1 MSNEILDLISPE
13 TIGEDKIG
21 VTIDPISLPLLVGRV
36 ITLRFDYS
44 LTYPQGVK
52 KPLKLQVQPAFGS
65 GVGYFEV
72 LYVRSL
78 PRSYAFTVQ
87 SAGQYLALLRE
98 TGHNS
103 WQGRLL
109 FEVKGDPTTQTLT
122 TRG

>member
-13 TIGEDKIG
+13 TIGSDKIA
-21 VTIDPISLPLLVGRV
+21 VTIDPVSLPLLVGRTV
-36 ITLRFDYS
+36 TLRFDYS
-44 LTYPQGVK
+44 ATYPQGVK

-65 GVGYFEV
+65 GVGYFEIQF
-72 LYVRSL
+72 LRML
-78 PRSYAFTVQ
+78 PRSFAFIPA

-109 FEVKGDPTTQTLT
+109 FDVKGDPTTQTLT